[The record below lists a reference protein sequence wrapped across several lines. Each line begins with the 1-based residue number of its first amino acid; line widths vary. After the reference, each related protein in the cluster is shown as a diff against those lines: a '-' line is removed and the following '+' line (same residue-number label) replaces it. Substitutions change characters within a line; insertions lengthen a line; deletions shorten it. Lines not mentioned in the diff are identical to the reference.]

1 MAGGGSQGGGMQG
14 GVAGPGGQR
23 GNGYAGGWGGLYGDG
38 RNFGGLNPNDMR
50 PLTEEE
56 RRALAEQYAQLMQE
70 AGELRGLLS
79 EEQEFAR
86 MAQDLVAAMRGLD
99 MRQIPGPR
107 ELDTLRSELV
117 EQWKELELRLRRQ
130 LQMDQP
136 EAARVASQE
145 RVPERYRSMV
155 EEYYR
160 AISRERQQS
169 QGQ

>member
-1 MAGGGSQGGGMQG
+1 M
-14 GVAGPGGQR
+14 
-23 GNGYAGGWGGLYGDG
+23 
-38 RNFGGLNPNDMR
+38 NPTDLR

-56 RRALAEQYAQLMQE
+56 RRGLAAQYAQLSQE
-70 AGELRGLLS
+70 ASDLRGLLAD
-79 EEQEFAR
+79 EQEFAR
-86 MAQDLVAAMRGLD
+86 MVQELTRAMRDLD
-99 MRQIPGPR
+99 PSRIPGPR
-107 ELDTLRSELV
+107 ELETLRAELV

-160 AISRERQQS
+160 AISRERQQ
-169 QGQ
+169 Q